1 MHKLTLRLAL
11 LTGIALTCNAQA
23 ALHDRGG
30 GLLYD
35 DVLDVT
41 WLQDANYVKT
51 QQEAGIA
58 TMSDGAGRMTW
69 DNATAWVNDLNYYD
83 SVRGVN
89 YDDWRLPGMQDTGF
103 SGCDF
108 AVAGSDC
115 GYNVQ
120 TINAATGEVYS
131 ELAYMYY
138 VNLGL
143 KAYYSPTGAFQADWG
158 IFGNGTLNGTDF
170 DSYGQ
175 ANVGLVNNL
184 QPYKYWTGT
193 EYAAVPTGAWYFGGD
208 YGTQFTD
215 GKFVEAHVWAVR
227 SGDVLAAP
235 VPEPETYAL
244 LLTGLALV
252 GWQSQRRR
260 KSLAAAQP
268 VQK

>member
-1 MHKLTLRLAL
+1 MNTPSLQLAL
-11 LTGIALTCNAQA
+11 LTGIVLTCNAQA
-23 ALHDRGG
+23 ALYDRGG

-41 WLQDANYVKT
+41 WLQDANYVQT
-51 QQEAGIA
+51 QFKAGDG
-58 TMSDGAGRMTW
+58 TTGDSDGRLTW
-69 DNATAWVNDLNYYD
+69 DNAVAWVNDLNYYD
-83 SVRGVN
+83 SVRGVS
-89 YDDWRLPGMQDTGF
+89 YDDWRLPGMLDTGNP
-103 SGCDF
+103 GCDF

-120 TINAATGEVYS
+120 TLDASTGTVYS

-143 KAYYSPTGAFQADWG
+143 KAYYSPAGVFQADWG

-170 DSYGQ
+170 DSYGP
-175 ANVGLVNNL
+175 ANVGLVTNL

-193 EYAAVPTGAWYFGGD
+193 EFSTLTTGAWYFGGD

-227 SGDVLAAP
+227 AGDVAAP

-260 KSLAAAQP
+260 GWLTATP
-268 VQK
+268 LVQK